1 MLTLTWLW
9 PLLAAICAALTIYY
23 LARILLRPGT
33 FGAQDLTAYVLT
45 GSDVV
50 VESVPVGS
58 TQHKTR
64 LAFGRFGLNVVG
76 QETLAVLSARITLAL
91 ISALAIYL
99 FGFPLT
105 AALAGAGVGW
115 LAVDVVIAA
124 VWRSQQFAIERE
136 LPTFLAGLAIT
147 IQAVPNMRQAVEDV
161 LETLAEKGPLRAWLA
176 HLLVRLQAEGRGLF
190 DELLAEAQTIS
201 PALGLAVFEL
211 KRLAETGGVGYGEA
225 FVMAADSLGTVLEAR
240 AVAAAKADNARG
252 STWIVLGSML
262 FTLLVLV
269 RSPNFQQS
277 LAEPIIQLL
286 YLVLAGVVA
295 FGMKLMTDIV
305 NDAMA

>member
-1 MLTLTWLW
+1 MFTLNSLW
-9 PLLAAICAALTIYY
+9 SLLAAGCAALTVGQ
-23 LARILLRPGT
+23 LAQAFMRPGR
-33 FGAQDLTAYVLT
+33 FGAHDLTSYVIT
-45 GSDVV
+45 EAGPKS
-50 VESVPVGS
+50 ESVPVGS
-58 TQHKTR
+58 AQHKIR
-64 LAFGRFGLNVVG
+64 LAFGRIGVNVAG
-76 QETLAVLSARITLAL
+76 QETLAMLSARITLTL
-91 ISALAIYL
+91 ISALAMYL

-105 AALAGAGVGW
+105 ATLVGAGVGW
-115 LAVDVVIAA
+115 LAVDVVVAT
-124 VWRSQQFAIERE
+124 VWRGQQLAIERE

-161 LETLAEKGPLRAWLA
+161 LETLEDRGPLRAWLS
-176 HLLVRLQAEGRGLF
+176 HMLVRLQAEGRSLF
-190 DELLAEAQTIS
+190 DDLLIEAQTIS

-211 KRLAETGGVGYGEA
+211 KRLAETGGAGYGDA
-225 FVMAADSLGTVLEAR
+225 FVMAADSLGMVLEAR

-262 FTLLVLV
+262 FTLFVLV
-269 RSPNFQQS
+269 RSPNFQVS

-286 YLVLAGVVA
+286 YLGLAGVVA